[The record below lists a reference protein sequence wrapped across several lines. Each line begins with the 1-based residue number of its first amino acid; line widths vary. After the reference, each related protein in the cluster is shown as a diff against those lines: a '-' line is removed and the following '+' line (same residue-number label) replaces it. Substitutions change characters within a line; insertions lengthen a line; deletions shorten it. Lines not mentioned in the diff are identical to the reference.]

1 MANID
6 AFLTARDFLMRH
18 REDYTRAYEEFR
30 WPALTQFNWA
40 LDYFDHIDG
49 AETRDALRIVD
60 DAGGDTRLSFA
71 DLSRRSNRAA
81 NHLRA
86 LGVRRG
92 ERILLMLGNVVP
104 LWECMLAAMKLGAV
118 VIPATTLLN
127 RSDLVDRFARGRTRH
142 VIAGADAA
150 AKFAELPGDYTRI
163 AVGGDALN
171 WRRYEE
177 AYAAAAEF
185 APDGETRASDP

>member
-1 MANID
+1 MADID

-18 REDYTRAYEEFR
+18 GEDYDRAYEGFR

-49 AETRDALRIVD
+49 AGSRQALRIVG

-71 DLSRRSNRAA
+71 DLSRRSNRVA

-104 LWECMLAAMKLGAV
+104 LWVCMLAAM
-118 VIPATTLLN
+118 
-127 RSDLVDRFARGRTRH
+127 
-142 VIAGADAA
+142 
-150 AKFAELPGDYTRI
+150 
-163 AVGGDALN
+163 
-171 WRRYEE
+171 
-177 AYAAAAEF
+177 
-185 APDGETRASDP
+185 